1 MHSPLSSCKNL
12 PPYFFMVHLL
22 RRLYGVDAPD
32 YNHQALS
39 AAQLRRA
46 GQLATADTCNDYA
59 TLRTI
64 VPSPLLVFPNI
75 VYADRISRSTSRQ
88 QWLSRKTDKTLETCF
103 HDGVGATQH

>member
-1 MHSPLSSCKNL
+1 
-12 PPYFFMVHLL
+12 MVHLL

-39 AAQLRRA
+39 TAQLRRA

-59 TLRTI
+59 TLRTTCTQHGVI
-64 VPSPLLVFPNI
+64 VPSPLVVFPNI

-103 HDGVGATQH
+103 HDGVVATQH